1 MFDNERYITCGISD
15 RVPEDLQVAI
25 WSAIEL
31 QKKFCSKLDYLQVF
45 TFQKIGEDTLA
56 IRQTQENPNF
66 GTTHYTNYKQEYEE
80 ILNEKI
86 FVNGAYFEEGYAMGL
101 GKTVIQLCKEET
113 KLHFDIAQKNTIM
126 WKKEEEIPQMLTNR
140 IKATID

>member
-15 RVPEDLQVAI
+15 IVPEDLQVAI
-25 WSAIEL
+25 WSALEL
-31 QKKFCSKLDYLQVF
+31 QKEFCSKLDYLQVF

-86 FVNGAYFEEGYAMGL
+86 FVIDDGDHSTMLFA
-101 GKTVIQLCKEET
+101 KEY
-113 KLHFDIAQKNTIM
+113 
-126 WKKEEEIPQMLTNR
+126 
-140 IKATID
+140 

>member
-80 ILNEKI
+80 ILNEKT
-86 FVNGAYFEEGYAMGL
+86 FVIDDGDHSTMLFA
-101 GKTVIQLCKEET
+101 KEY
-113 KLHFDIAQKNTIM
+113 
-126 WKKEEEIPQMLTNR
+126 
-140 IKATID
+140 